1 MATSGTTG
9 GGQLF
14 EPDGAETAAAAA
26 AKGRLFCTG
35 VEEREGEKD
44 LEQTLGF
51 RGRTAGEG
59 EIGDD
64 DNDVV
69 PSEAAVVVVVVLPPV
84 IIEAAEI

>member
-14 EPDGAETAAAAA
+14 EPDGAETAAAA
-26 AKGRLFCTG
+26 KGRLFCTG

-44 LEQTLGF
+44 LEQMLGF
-51 RGRTAGEG
+51 RGRMAGEG
-59 EIGDD
+59 EIGDE

-69 PSEAAVVVVVVLPPV
+69 PSEAAVVVVVVLPPRGG
-84 IIEAAEI
+84 